1 MTVPISCLNWNKGLW
16 IRALSFTEIC
26 YSLSLNYNFR
36 LPQSLQRAMAAEAE
50 AAREARAKVIAA
62 EGEMKA
68 SKVNYLFHRYSK
80 ASRYTAFL
88 FAGFER
94 SFRCD
99 FWVWSCL
106 ATEIPANFD
115 SYFSWEEFH
124 NRISSTDWYDECF
137 HEELIDLQDFFKLHR
152 KTKTP
157 YKNNFS

>member
-1 MTVPISCLNWNKGLW
+1 MQQHSSSLGSMTVHISCLKWDKGLW
-16 IRALSFTEIC
+16 IRTLSLPEIC

-68 SKVNYLFHRYSK
+68 SKVNHLFHRYSK

-94 SFRCD
+94 SFWCD

-115 SYFSWEEFH
+115 SYFSWEELH
-124 NRISSTDWYDECF
+124 NRISSPDWYDECF
-137 HEELIDLQDFFKLHR
+137 HEELIDLQDFLKM
-152 KTKTP
+152 
-157 YKNNFS
+157 